1 MILSIF
7 VGVPPILLLPISC
20 FILMTVYVG
29 YQRFLH
35 PIARFPGPILAS
47 LTDLF
52 KFYYFWSL
60 QIDKKLLALHEKYGP
75 IVRIGP
81 NELSFY
87 GADAVAPI
95 YKSGRVMTKSRFYD
109 GFTTFKPNLF
119 GNKDEDV
126 RLLFWFFVRTHGM
139 AGPRLAKTTNGPR
152 IFFSFDDW
160 NGSSV

>member
-1 MILSIF
+1 MIVSIF
-7 VGVPPILLLPISC
+7 ECVPPILLLLISC
-20 FILMTVYVG
+20 FILMTVYVA
-29 YQRFLH
+29 YQRLLH

-60 QIDKKLLALHEKYGP
+60 QIDKKLFALHEKYGP

-95 YKSGRVMTKSRFYD
+95 YKSGRATTKSRFYD

-126 RLLFWFFVRTHGM
+126 RLLFYFLCSNSRDGRST
-139 AGPRLAKTTNGPR
+139 PCE
-152 IFFSFDDW
+152 DDKW
-160 NGSSV
+160 PTDFLQLQ